1 MRADYVTEEV
11 YNATVED
18 TLNNILLNFYKRGVN
33 ILLQDTYTQVNSND
47 AFDSKGEYYIR
58 KSFGYLYY
66 VKSGVNLLEA
76 REVTSIRLTDMTPGD
91 TFYLQLENWGKPE
104 VFTIGATGAYLVDT
118 DVNIIYFA
126 IPENGRYTGT
136 LTYSYYEDTSNLF
149 NEVES
154 VDIIPVV
161 AQQFIGD

>member
-1 MRADYVTEEV
+1 M
-11 YNATVED
+11 
-18 TLNNILLNFYKRGVN
+18 
-33 ILLQDTYTQVNSND
+33 NSND
-47 AFDSKGEYYIR
+47 KFDSEGKYYVR

-66 VKSGVNLLEA
+66 VKAGHNLLETK
-76 REVTSIRLTDMTPGD
+76 EVTSIRLTDMTPGD
-91 TFYLQLENWGKPE
+91 TFYLQLENWSKPE
-104 VFTIGATGAYLVDT
+104 IFTVGATGSYLVDT

-126 IPENGRYTGT
+126 IPENVRYTGT

-161 AQQFIGD
+161 A